1 MPALE
6 PFDPSRP
13 LVACT
18 FIRLHAVIYRKGDAV
33 PYDQADHRILNRLY
47 EQRKIAHG
55 EGQPVEA
62 KTPREAFQSANV
74 ERRQQERAKTVKPEQ
89 TETPDQEPTAE
100 QLAAADKMAKAN
112 NHDKLFQAASGLAG
126 VTKAM
131 KKAEIALALVRAG
144 REPS

>member
-1 MPALE
+1 MPTLE
-6 PFDPSRP
+6 PFDPSRQ
-13 LVACT
+13 LVAAT
-18 FIRLHAVIYRKGDAV
+18 FIRLHAVIYRKGDQV
-33 PYDQADHRILNRLY
+33 PYDPADDRVLKRLY
-47 EQRKIAHG
+47 EQRKIAYG

-62 KTPREAFQSANV
+62 RSPRQQFHAANT
-74 ERRQQERAKTVKPEQ
+74 ERRQQERAATVKPEPI
-89 TETPDQEPTAE
+89 ETVEEATAD
-100 QLAAADKMAKAN
+100 QLAAADKMAKAH